1 MDASSSSSGTRPSR
15 APILTDSGLAFRAPP
30 PVSPADSEN
39 EDDQIDNDV
48 ESEDEM
54 DVGSAGRKRRAGKQ
68 KETRAKRPREELYAP
83 RGLPPLRAPFH
94 EDLPAKQQVVDY
106 RLYRQPGNEIAEHKA
121 LRRISHHHIGRRA
134 VPTTSEY
141 YDDYKDR
148 RSPEDAPKADDAALR
163 FRVLGFTSSERHI
176 VASAN
181 TSYIP
186 YLPDPDDKG
195 YRLRMRADL
204 RFGAEDL
211 TLVPTYYMPSHAP
224 HLACIPRRPLAPRHP
239 ENLMWASDVHAWF
252 DEVEVSFSRSS
263 GMFVL
268 KEPVYKELKKLVAP
282 LCKQADKYLL
292 RCRAQ
297 NVQPIA
303 WARGLEISLSHTLG
317 RLKTVPVSRERAP
330 YMAREVQRLWLELR
344 GMINFVSDVQPILV
358 GTADPPDIYSVRW
371 YIGAATADI
380 AHAQHLHR
388 AGVPTWVV
396 QRFDY
401 MMVDKMKSKDKV
413 GVPYAASL
421 RQMFSPDEMAN
432 TTRHPDN
439 LPYIF
444 EGLPT
449 HPLRL
454 QRLHQYSTVRV
465 AITSPREQDR
475 LDVDPLIFNSARPV
489 KHTSSTLHPLDRLKL
504 LPSPPSP
511 ASAAQPDL
519 PQEDSQ
525 QQAPRARP
533 EYLQEVD
540 DGQPPLMSRSEKQH
554 PLPAIDFDHYGALE
568 DDVQQSEELPLEITL
583 DSPSPEPTQLP
594 RAAPMESVA
603 GDKVGEG
610 SAPKPPPPRRHTE
623 APAEVP
629 TPGPAARWPAAR
641 APTAKAPRPPPPPPR
656 MRHPKLDKPSCTRF
670 WEHEISR
677 WSPSWISEA
686 GKGDGNRVFPLPDII
701 TGRETDEKC
710 AFYVQAHLWRY
721 P

>member
-1 MDASSSSSGTRPSR
+1 MLNT
-15 APILTDSGLAFRAPP
+15 
-30 PVSPADSEN
+30 
-39 EDDQIDNDV
+39 
-48 ESEDEM
+48 
-54 DVGSAGRKRRAGKQ
+54 
-68 KETRAKRPREELYAP
+68 
-83 RGLPPLRAPFH
+83 
-94 EDLPAKQQVVDY
+94 
-106 RLYRQPGNEIAEHKA
+106 EHKA

-148 RSPEDAPKADDAALR
+148 RSPEDVLKALGLPLDGFVKAPKSDDAALR

-186 YLPDPDDKG
+186 YLPDPDQRS
-195 YRLRMRADL
+195 YRVRMRADL

-239 ENLMWASDVHAWF
+239 ENLMWASDVAAWF
-252 DEVEVSFSRSS
+252 DEVEVSFSPSS

-282 LCKQADKYLL
+282 LCKQADKYLA

-317 RLKTVPVSRERAP
+317 CLKTVPVTRERAP
-330 YMAREVQRLWLELR
+330 YMAREVQHLWLELT
-344 GMINFVSDVQPILV
+344 GMMNFISDVQPILV
-358 GTADPPDIYSVRW
+358 GTADPPEVYSVRW
-371 YIGAATADI
+371 YIGAATTDI

-388 AGVPTWVV
+388 AGVPVWAV

-401 MMVDKMKSKDKV
+401 MMVDKIKSKDKV

-432 TTRHPDN
+432 TARHPDN

-449 HPLRL
+449 HPLHL

-465 AITSPREQDR
+465 AITSPREQDL
-475 LDVDPLIFNSARPV
+475 LDVDPLIFNSARQV
-489 KHTSSTLHPLDRLKL
+489 KHTSSTLHPLDRLKQL
-504 LPSPPSP
+504 PGPPTPTSAPGELPS
-511 ASAAQPDL
+511 
-519 PQEDSQ
+519 EVSQ
-525 QQAPRARP
+525 QQPPPVRP

-540 DGQPPLMSRSEKQH
+540 DEQPPLMARNEKQH
-554 PLPAIDFDHYGALE
+554 QLPAVDFDHYGAPE
-568 DDVQQSEELPLEITL
+568 DDVQQSEELPAEITVRQ
-583 DSPSPEPTQLP
+583 DSPPLQPAQMPS
-594 RAAPMESVA
+594 AAPVESAA
-603 GDKVGEG
+603 GDKGLEG
-610 SAPKPPPPRRHTE
+610 SVPKPFPPRSH
-623 APAEVP
+623 AEVSTEVS

-641 APTAKAPRPPPPPPR
+641 APTARAPKPPPPPPR
-656 MRHPKLDKPSCTRF
+656 TRHPKLNKPSCTRF

-677 WSPSWISEA
+677 WHHWQ
-686 GKGDGNRVFPLPDII
+686 D
-701 TGRETDEKC
+701 
-710 AFYVQAHLWRY
+710 
-721 P
+721 